1 VKDMKVEVNY
11 LKEALGLSFEE
22 VMDRC
27 NHRFSVE
34 ELEDDTDNPRQVIYV
49 YA

>member
-1 VKDMKVEVNY
+1 MKVEVNY

-27 NHRFSVE
+27 NHRFAVE
-34 ELEDDTDNPRQVIYV
+34 DFLDEDDNPQQVIYV

>member
-1 VKDMKVEVNY
+1 MKLELNY
-11 LKEALGLSFEE
+11 LKEALGLSIEE

-27 NHRFSVE
+27 NHRFTVE
-34 ELEDDTDNPRQVIYV
+34 DLDDDGDNPKQVIYV